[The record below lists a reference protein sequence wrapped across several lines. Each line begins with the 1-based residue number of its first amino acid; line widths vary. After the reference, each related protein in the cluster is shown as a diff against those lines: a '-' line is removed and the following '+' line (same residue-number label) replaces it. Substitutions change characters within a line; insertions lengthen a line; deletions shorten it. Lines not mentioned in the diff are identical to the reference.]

1 MEAKKVLVVDDEE
14 IIRDML
20 QEALNQGGY
29 EVRLAGSAEEG
40 MDILRKESIMV
51 MFLDLNLPGMNGVEL
66 CKRIRKKNKLSIIYA
81 LTGYSNL
88 FGLIEC
94 RDAGFDDF
102 FTKPASIE
110 LLLEAAQDAFKK
122 IERWKI
128 NDYDL
133 V

>member
-20 QEALNQGGY
+20 QEALNRGGY

-122 IERWKI
+122 MERWEV